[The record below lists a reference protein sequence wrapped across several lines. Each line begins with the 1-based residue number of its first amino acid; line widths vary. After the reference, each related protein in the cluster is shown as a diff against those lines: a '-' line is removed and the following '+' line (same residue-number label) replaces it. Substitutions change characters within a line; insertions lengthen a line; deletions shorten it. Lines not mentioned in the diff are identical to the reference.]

1 LLGVKEVPAV
11 AEEVSTNGRLSQGA
25 NTIDDVLFGL
35 LRYRE
40 VLGAVT
46 ISCEGLV
53 VGSAGISPQDA
64 DMVGA
69 LGAALV
75 GAADRSA
82 RRLGAGAVREFSMGT
97 DSGMV
102 HLRNGGEF
110 AVLLF
115 TERCDAVA
123 ATALCDQAV
132 REVGRFLT

>member
-1 LLGVKEVPAV
+1 VEEVIAV
-11 AEEVSTNGRLSQGA
+11 AEGVSTIGKLGEEA
-25 NTIDDVLFGL
+25 ATIDDVLFGL

-64 DMVGA
+64 EVVGA

-82 RRLGAGAVREFSMGT
+82 RRLGAGVIHEFSMGT
-97 DSGMV
+97 ANGMV

-115 TERCDAVA
+115 TERCDATA
-123 ATALCDQAV
+123 ATALCDRAM

>member
-1 LLGVKEVPAV
+1 M
-11 AEEVSTNGRLSQGA
+11 AEGVSTYGIQAGPA
-25 NTIDDVLFGL
+25 GTIDDVLFGL

-64 DMVGA
+64 EVVGA

-75 GAADRSA
+75 GATDRSA
-82 RRLGAGAVREFSMGT
+82 RRLGAGPVQEFSLGT
-97 DSGMV
+97 ENGMV

-110 AVLLF
+110 AILLF
-115 TERCDAVA
+115 TERCDSMA
-123 ATALCDQAV
+123 ATALCAEAV
-132 REVGRFLT
+132 QSVGQLLA